1 MASDRKGRIIII
13 SGPSGVGKGTVLKEL
28 MAENPQI
35 HLSVSA
41 TTRSPREGEVDG
53 VNYYFLTREEFQRQI
68 ASGEM
73 LEYAE
78 YNGNYYGTPGG
89 KVQEKLDAGVDV
101 LLEIEVQGAQK
112 VMKARSDVIS
122 IFILPPSREELE
134 RRLVGRGTEDAE
146 TIRKRLEASVY
157 ELSLADH
164 YQYRVVND
172 EVSRA
177 VKEIEAILKQA

>member
-1 MASDRKGRIIII
+1 MNKGTLFVLT
-13 SGPSGVGKGTVLKEL
+13 GPSGVGKGTVRKL
-28 MAENPQI
+28 MARERLNLFTSI
-35 HLSVSA
+35 SA
-41 TTRSPREGEVDG
+41 TTRAPREGEQEG
-53 VNYYFLTREEFQRQI
+53 VHYYVLTKEQFEQKIREEAF
-68 ASGEM
+68 
-73 LEYAE
+73 LEYAQFAD
-78 YNGNYYGTPGG
+78 NSYGTLRAPVEEHLNKG
-89 KVQEKLDAGVDV
+89 ENV